1 VRNWPK
7 AKLRK
12 FEENLFQPV
21 DALPFGIFRFLFGFL
36 LCIEFFVVSRES
48 FPEYYIKPLFH
59 FTYPLFDLLGLKP
72 LSQPSLWLI
81 FDAMRIST
89 VGIMLGLLTRLCLI
103 VFTSAFGY
111 FFFMESSVYSN
122 HYYLI
127 FLLSFLMCFGHSGS
141 AFSFDSLISKRSRR
155 KQVDYWELFLLRFQ
169 ICVVFFFGAMAKLN
183 ADWLIHAAP
192 LYLNLIKHFSFLG
205 YPLHEKWMAVVLSWG
220 GMLTDLGLGIL
231 LAIDRCPK
239 LAFIWLCLF
248 NGMNVFLF
256 GLGIKTFPYLMVSS
270 YILFLPTPIVRESIA
285 RFINGNFFKNVS
297 RLDKNITK
305 RTVSNERAHRKE
317 GSPWILGF
325 AIVYTSL
332 QILIPLRH
340 LLYKRDLQWTHEGID
355 FSWRM
360 MADHHETDGS
370 LTIED
375 PQTKDVYLHSP
386 ETLLSHKQLVMVNNP
401 YMLVQYIQFLK
412 EFLKQHTDI
421 KNPIIRADI
430 QVSLNGRPFQYMYD
444 PTCNLSEVTYSPFKD
459 LKWIIPLKK
468 P

>member
-1 VRNWPK
+1 MKKRISSKPNGDFVLRSRRVRNWPK

-12 FEENLFQPV
+12 FKENLFQPV
-21 DALPFGIFRFLFGFL
+21 DALPLGIFRFLFGFL
-36 LCIEFFVVSRES
+36 LCIEFFAVSRES

-81 FDAMRIST
+81 FDALRIST
-89 VGIMLGLLTRLCLI
+89 VGIMLGLLTRVCLI

-141 AFSFDSLISKRSRR
+141 AFSFESLISKRSRR

-192 LYLNLIKHFSFLG
+192 LYLNLIKTFSFLG
-205 YPLHEKWMAVVLSWG
+205 YPLHERWMAVVLSWA

-231 LAIDRCPK
+231 LATDRCPK

-285 RFINGNFFKNVS
+285 RLINGNFFKNVS
-297 RLDKNITK
+297 RLDKT
-305 RTVSNERAHRKE
+305 
-317 GSPWILGF
+317 
-325 AIVYTSL
+325 
-332 QILIPLRH
+332 
-340 LLYKRDLQWTHEGID
+340 
-355 FSWRM
+355 
-360 MADHHETDGS
+360 
-370 LTIED
+370 
-375 PQTKDVYLHSP
+375 
-386 ETLLSHKQLVMVNNP
+386 
-401 YMLVQYIQFLK
+401 
-412 EFLKQHTDI
+412 
-421 KNPIIRADI
+421 
-430 QVSLNGRPFQYMYD
+430 
-444 PTCNLSEVTYSPFKD
+444 
-459 LKWIIPLKK
+459 
-468 P
+468 